1 MNDTIVETVRP
12 QLLDRQAGV
21 LERHS
26 IYIDRL
32 AVGTVDHD
40 RLRYGVDDA
49 AKLVR
54 ILQDL
59 LLCPLF
65 CVDVRHGDH
74 NRLLQLRKC
83 HLSLFKQYWPYGI
96 TASFCAKR

>member
-1 MNDTIVETVRP
+1 MNDTILKSVRP
-12 QLLDRQAGV
+12 HLLDRQAGV

-40 RLRYGVDDA
+40 RLRYGIDDA

-54 ILQDL
+54 VLQAL
-59 LLCPLF
+59 PSARF
-65 CVDVRHGDH
+65 
-74 NRLLQLRKC
+74 LR
-83 HLSLFKQYWPYGI
+83 
-96 TASFCAKR
+96 